1 MTTVLPRSS
10 QEQQDTSA
18 CASFSSFPDLSSLS
32 TLWVPLHEVR
42 QQWATFGQEVLTPSA
57 LMATSTAFGGLYW
70 ETHALQHST
79 WRARAWDGA
88 PSHQTTYGPGQ
99 ASQALHVALSQ
110 GRQEVGGLI
119 LPATAHRRQIP
130 QT

>member
-42 QQWATFGQEVLTPSA
+42 QQWATFGQEALTTSA
-57 LMATSTAFGGLYW
+57 LIATSTAFGGLYW
-70 ETHALQHST
+70 QAHALQHST
-79 WRARAWDGA
+79 WASDERARERWHHAVLYLRLAVHD
-88 PSHQTTYGPGQ
+88 
-99 ASQALHVALSQ
+99 LSS
-110 GRQEVGGLI
+110 
-119 LPATAHRRQIP
+119 
-130 QT
+130 